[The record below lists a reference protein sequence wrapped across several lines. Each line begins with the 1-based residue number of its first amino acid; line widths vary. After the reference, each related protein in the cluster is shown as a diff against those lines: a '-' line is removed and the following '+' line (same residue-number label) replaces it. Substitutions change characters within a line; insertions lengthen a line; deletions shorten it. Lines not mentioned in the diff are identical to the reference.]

1 MTIDN
6 SESDLTQ
13 NELLEA
19 FKKLQE
25 GEQTAE
31 KMERM
36 LDQLEGKI
44 EAILAET
51 TQLSA
56 QKQEEKSPGVQQPRN
71 CN

>member
-56 QKQEEKSPGVQQPRN
+56 QQQEEKSPSVQQPRN

>member
-1 MTIDN
+1 MTIEN
-6 SESDLTQ
+6 SESDSTQ

-56 QKQEEKSPGVQQPRN
+56 QQQEEKSPGVQQPRN
-71 CN
+71 WN